1 MTVFILTNSHREDLP
16 QYWSSDSLC
25 LKIPTSDTIELTRM
39 AIQIFD
45 QIFKEG
51 YMYKKAGVI
60 VSDII
65 PDNAV
70 QQDLFDTTDR
80 SRQQRIMK
88 AMDHV
93 NNKYGADKV
102 RLLVQGLENNR
113 WKIKGIND
121 LRCFTTNINHIL
133 QLK

>member
-1 MTVFILTNSHREDLP
+1 
-16 QYWSSDSLC
+16 
-25 LKIPTSDTIELTRM
+25 
-39 AIQIFD
+39 
-45 QIFKEG
+45 
-51 YMYKKAGVI
+51 MYKKAGVI